1 MTVYKHCGSLMKTE
15 GDKVKG
21 GEVIALVGKSGN
33 EKDTPH
39 LHFEVWHKGNPVN
52 PAKYVVF

>member
-1 MTVYKHCGSLMKTE
+1 MKTE

-33 EKDTPH
+33 VKDTPH